1 MTLVRVL
8 VLGVAVAVALVSA
21 SAAQDKKA
29 AKLDPAKLVGTYEF
43 VSGVRDGEKVPADH
57 FKGMSFVVAKDMLE
71 LKTPD
76 GSFKF
81 SYKIDASKTPAVVDM
96 EITDGPIGKGMKS
109 KGIIAVDG
117 DTLKLAY
124 NPAGDTEAP
133 KDFDCKK
140 GSGCHGFTVKKE
152 KK

>member
-8 VLGVAVAVALVSA
+8 VLGAAVGLVSV
-21 SAAQDKKA
+21 SAAQEKKA
-29 AKLDPAKLVGTYEF
+29 AKVDPAKLVGTYEF

-57 FKGMSFVVAKDMLE
+57 FKSVSFIVTKDMME

-96 EITDGPIGKGMKS
+96 EITDGPVGKGMKS
-109 KGIIAVDG
+109 KGIVSLDG

-124 NPAGDTEAP
+124 NPAGGDTAP
-133 KDFDCKK
+133 TDFECKK
-140 GSGCHGFTVKKE
+140 GSNCHGFTMKRE

>member
-8 VLGVAVAVALVSA
+8 VLGAAVGLVSA
-21 SAAQDKKA
+21 SAAQEKKA
-29 AKLDPAKLVGTYEF
+29 AKVDPAKLVGTYEF

-57 FKGMSFVVAKDMLE
+57 FKAMSFVVAKDGME

-81 SYKIDASKTPAVVDM
+81 SYTIDASKSPAAVEM
-96 EITDGPIGKGMKS
+96 EITDGPIGKGSKS
-109 KGIIAVDG
+109 KGIVSMDG
-117 DTLKLAY
+117 DTLMLAY
-124 NPAGDTEAP
+124 HPAGGDAP
-133 KDFDCKK
+133 KDFECKK
-140 GSGCHGFTVKKE
+140 GSGCHSFTMKKA